1 MLYFE
6 DFIVGKRR
14 LLGSR
19 TITED
24 EMLRFARE
32 FDPQPFHVD
41 SQAAAASMF
50 GGLIASGW
58 HTCAIA
64 MRAMCDG
71 YLLDA
76 ASLGSPGVDEIRWLK
91 PVRPGDTLNIYTTVV
106 EARPS
111 RSKPDRGVVVS
122 ETEAVGADGDVLM
135 RMRGMGM
142 FLRKPA

>member
-19 TITED
+19 TITQD
-24 EMLRFARE
+24 EILRFARE

-41 SQAAAASMF
+41 PQAAAASIF

-58 HTCAIA
+58 HTCAIV

-76 ASLGSPGVDEIRWLK
+76 ASLGSPGVDEIRWFK
-91 PVRPGDTLNIYTTVV
+91 PVRPGDTLSIYTTVV

-111 RSKPDRGVVVS
+111 KSKPDRGVVVS
-122 ETEAVGADGDVLM
+122 ETEAANAAGDVLM

>member
-6 DFIVGKRR
+6 DFIVGRRR
-14 LLGSR
+14 LLATR
-19 TITED
+19 TVD
-24 EMLRFARE
+24 EAEMVRFARE

-41 SQAAAASMF
+41 AEAARASIF

-58 HTCAIA
+58 FTCSLA
-64 MRAMCDG
+64 MRASCDA
-71 YLLDA
+71 YLLDS
-76 ASLGSPGVDEIRWLK
+76 ASLGSPGVDEIRWLQ
-91 PVRPGDTLNIYTTVV
+91 PVRGGDTLHMYATVL

-122 ETEAVGADGDVLM
+122 QWEVENQTGDIVM